1 MRRPLPN
8 LHTVEHQTRGCAK
21 GDSLLTSFP
30 ATEPYEHG
38 MLAVGDG
45 QQVYWESCGNPSG
58 KPAVVLHG
66 GPGSGCTAGMRRSFD
81 PRAYRIVLLD
91 QRGAGRSTPRV
102 SHDTQL
108 DANTTDHLIADLE
121 RLREHLGIERW
132 LVWGVS
138 WGTTLALAYAQ
149 RHPQRVSEL
158 VLASVC
164 LTRPADIHWLYHET
178 GRFFPESWARFRE
191 GVPERQQHGDLVAA
205 YYHLLNV
212 DPDPCVRR
220 CAAQRWCDW
229 EDAVQSLEVGWT
241 PNERYSDPA
250 FRITFARVVAHYF
263 HHGAWLTHN
272 QILEDAHRL
281 AGTPGVL
288 VHGRRDLG
296 TPPDGAW
303 QLAQAWP
310 TAELHLVETGH
321 GGGPE
326 MMLRLIDATNRFA
339 APP

>member
-1 MRRPLPN
+1 
-8 LHTVEHQTRGCAK
+8 
-21 GDSLLTSFP
+21 
-30 ATEPYEHG
+30 

-102 SHDTQL
+102 SADTEL

-138 WGTTLALAYAQ
+138 WGTTLALAYAE

-158 VLASVC
+158 VLASVG
-164 LTRPADIHWLYHET
+164 LTRPTDIHWLYHET
-178 GRFFPESWARFRE
+178 GRFFPEPWARFRE
-191 GVPERQQHGDLVAA
+191 GVPKQQRDGDLVAA
-205 YYHLLNV
+205 YHHLLNV
-212 DPDPCVRR
+212 DADPCVRR
-220 CAAQRWCDW
+220 RAAQRWCDW

-241 PNERYSDPA
+241 PNQRYSDPA

-263 HHGAWLTHN
+263 HHCAWLKHD

-288 VHGRRDLG
+288 VHGRMDLG
-296 TPPDGAW
+296 TPPEGAG

-310 TAELHLVETGH
+310 DTELHLVEGGH
-321 GGGPE
+321 GGGRE
-326 MMLRLIDATNRFA
+326 MTWRLIDATNRFA